1 MPQGFTHE
9 QKGMLEYLTVPQLT
23 QAGFI
28 HAFSTRRGGV
38 SQGALGSLNLGF
50 SRGDEQE
57 NVQEN
62 YRILTDAIG
71 VSMASLVLAAQTHTD
86 HIRKVGADDRGE
98 GITRK
103 TFSDVDAL
111 MTDEPGVT
119 LVTFHADCTPVFLA
133 DPVRRAVCLIHAG
146 WRGTVQKIAAK
157 AVAAMEKE
165 YGSRPQ
171 DLLAAIGPS
180 AGPCCYEVS
189 EEVGQA
195 IEAAGGGGCLRY
207 KDGNSKPFADL
218 WTANRHMLLAV
229 GVQDAHITVAGECT
243 CHEER
248 YFSHRRQGGARG
260 SLAAFLS
267 IGKEKSR

>member
-1 MPQGFTHE
+1 MPRGFTHE
-9 QKGMLEYLTVPQLT
+9 HRGVLEYLTVPQLT
-23 QAGFI
+23 QAGFV
-28 HAFSTRRGGV
+28 HAFSTRYGGV

-50 SRGDEQE
+50 SRGDERA
-57 NVQEN
+57 NVLEN
-62 YRILTDAIG
+62 YRILTDAVG
-71 VSMASLVLAAQTHTD
+71 VSVDSLVLAAQTHTD
-86 HIRKVGADDRGE
+86 RIRKVGASDRGE

-103 TFSDVDAL
+103 SFADVDAL

-171 DLLAAIGPS
+171 ELLAAIGPS

-189 EEVGQA
+189 EEVGLA

-207 KDGNSKPFADL
+207 QEGNPKPFADL
-218 WTANRHMLLAV
+218 WTANRHILLAA
-229 GVQDAHITVAGECT
+229 GVPDAHITVAGECT
-243 CHEER
+243 CHDER
-248 YFSHRRQGGARG
+248 YFSHRRQGSVRG

-267 IGKEKSR
+267 IGKENA